1 MTQVEI
7 ENTLREKKTELK
19 IWRGNA
25 IAETLAKRDK
35 TIKDAVLPLES
46 TIQQMKEVIADGKDR
61 MGKMRQTLHF
71 LWVADN
77 KGTMSDE
84 MRKDY
89 EEMLADY
96 AELKKSIRSSKIQLE
111 MMQTEVSTLIKEIKC
126 ECRIQLNM
134 INEKH
139 EREYCKAKQE
149 FCKALKELWDGEKDG
164 DKNSVADVQPY
175 DK

>member
-7 ENTLREKKTELK
+7 ENTLRERKSELR
-19 IWRGNA
+19 IWREKA
-25 IAETLAKRDK
+25 IAETFAKRDK

-61 MGKMRQTLHF
+61 MGKMGQTLHF

-111 MMQTEVSTLIKEIKC
+111 MMQTEASTLRKEIKC

-139 EREYCKAKQE
+139 EREYCKAKEE
-149 FCKALKELWDGEKDG
+149 FCKALKELWDG